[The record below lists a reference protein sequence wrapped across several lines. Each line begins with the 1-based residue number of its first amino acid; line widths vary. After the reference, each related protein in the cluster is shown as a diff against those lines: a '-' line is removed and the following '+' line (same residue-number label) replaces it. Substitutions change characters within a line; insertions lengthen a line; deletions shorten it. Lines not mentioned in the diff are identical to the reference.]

1 MSTSPESGPVFGH
14 VSPPADDSHFNF
26 TNDTESTSDLSD
38 VNAAEADPNDDA
50 DAQSYQPADEA
61 VSPIQKPEL
70 TLEEASDSASDNDV
84 SDDGDFDAPDSPRSA
99 QSNEVVSASSS
110 RTVVKRKVAHATED
124 DYIRENPALYGL
136 RRSVRISRILVVLY
150 HANDLQQSRPTQR
163 RAQIVSGSR

>member
-26 TNDTESTSDLSD
+26 TNDNESTSDLSD

-50 DAQSYQPADEA
+50 DAQSYQPVDDDAA
-61 VSPIQKPEL
+61 SPIQKPEL
-70 TLEEASDSASDNDV
+70 TLEEASDSASNDDV
-84 SDDGDFDAPDSPRSA
+84 DASDDGDFDAPDSPGSA

-110 RTVVKRKVAHATED
+110 RTAVKRKVAHAIED

-136 RRSVRISRILVVLY
+136 RRSV
-150 HANDLQQSRPTQR
+150 
-163 RAQIVSGSR
+163 

>member
-26 TNDTESTSDLSD
+26 TNDNESTSDLSD
-38 VNAAEADPNDDA
+38 VNGAEADPNDDA

-61 VSPIQKPEL
+61 ASPIQKPEL
-70 TLEEASDSASDNDV
+70 TFEEASDSPSNDNASE
-84 SDDGDFDAPDSPRSA
+84 DGDFDAPDSPGSV

-110 RTVVKRKVAHATED
+110 RTATKRKAAHATED

-136 RRSVRISRILVVLY
+136 RRSV
-150 HANDLQQSRPTQR
+150 
-163 RAQIVSGSR
+163 